1 MGIHCVMIYLVFII
15 KIFSYE
21 CQEAMSFHNY
31 LANILLHSKQCVP
44 HLVLDTVRVPCCS
57 LSKFCWK
64 LKNEKIFCG
73 KNDGTNILLTKYVDY
88 SGSLF
93 HELCR
98 PDLEELS
105 AYLHQLGASEVVTEE
120 QLASYRIK
128 EILKVGADCVTGR
141 GAITCFPN

>member
-1 MGIHCVMIYLVFII
+1 MSIKKQCLSTIIWLVFCYVLNNVYHIWYCTPYGYLVVRC
-15 KIFSYE
+15 E
-21 CQEAMSFHNY
+21 SF
-31 LANILLHSKQCVP
+31 VG
-44 HLVLDTVRVPCCS
+44 R
-57 LSKFCWK
+57 

-73 KNDGTNILLTKYVDY
+73 KNYGTIILLAKNVDY

-105 AYLHQLGASEVVTEE
+105 AYLHQLGASKVVTEE

-128 EILKVGADCVTGR
+128 DILKVGADWV
-141 GAITCFPN
+141 